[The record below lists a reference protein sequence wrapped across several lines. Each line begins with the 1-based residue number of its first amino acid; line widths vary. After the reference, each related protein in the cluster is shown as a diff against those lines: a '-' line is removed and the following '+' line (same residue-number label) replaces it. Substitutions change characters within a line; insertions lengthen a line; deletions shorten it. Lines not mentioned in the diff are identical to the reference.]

1 MVPLRLIISNQS
13 VPDWRSWM
21 AAHSNVVDWQ
31 SMYDASVGQVCTAKD
46 NKTSK
51 QTPIGRSS
59 RPDHVA
65 NREEQSL
72 RVAANALAV
81 LWKTNRKR

>member
-1 MVPLRLIISNQS
+1 
-13 VPDWRSWM
+13 M
-21 AAHSNVVDWQ
+21 AAHSNAVDWQ

-46 NKTSK
+46 NQTSK
-51 QTPIGRSS
+51 QLPIGRSS
-59 RPDHVA
+59 RPDRVA

-81 LWKTNRKR
+81 LWKTKSKR

>member
-1 MVPLRLIISNQS
+1 
-13 VPDWRSWM
+13 M

-31 SMYDASVGQVCTAKD
+31 SMYDASVAQVCTAKD
-46 NKTSK
+46 NQTSK
-51 QTPIGRSS
+51 QMPIGRNS
-59 RPDHVA
+59 RSDRVA

-72 RVAANALAV
+72 RVAANALAA